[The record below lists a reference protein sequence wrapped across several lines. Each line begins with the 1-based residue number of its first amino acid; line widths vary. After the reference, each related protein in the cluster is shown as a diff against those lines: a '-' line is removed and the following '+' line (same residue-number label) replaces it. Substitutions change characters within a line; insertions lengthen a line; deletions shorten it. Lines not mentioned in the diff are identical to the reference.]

1 MRFRHHRDRAVYAK
15 GYARQ
20 RSEDAG
26 FLGIHCKEVI
36 EDLLGLV
43 EELADIVVE
52 LVENESAT
60 QAASLGIAVEGK
72 IMSFATIQDDQKV
85 TLTGVLKDDAGN
97 VVAPTAAFVW
107 SASDGS
113 VVSLTPAD
121 DTYSAS
127 ASAGV
132 AGTATVT
139 VTDGTLT
146 GTCDVTVV
154 AAPPPPPAAATSLD
168 IEVGTPESK

>member
-1 MRFRHHRDRAVYAK
+1 MRHHRDRARYIR
-15 GYARQ
+15 GYAQQ
-20 RSEDAG
+20 RAQDSG

-36 EDLLGLV
+36 EDLLGLI
-43 EELADIVVE
+43 EELADVVE
-52 LVENESAT
+52 VLAEDEITEHRAV
-60 QAASLGIAVEGK
+60 SLEIAVEGQ
-72 IMSFATIQDDQKV
+72 IMSAATIQDDQKV

-113 VVSLTPAD
+113 VVALTPAG
-121 DTYSAS
+121 DTFSAVATS
-127 ASAGV
+127 GV

-154 AAPPPPPAAATSLD
+154 AAPPPPPAATSLD
-168 IEVGTPESK
+168 IEVGTPEAK

>member
-1 MRFRHHRDRAVYAK
+1 MRFHHHRERALYVRS
-15 GYARQ
+15 YARQ

-43 EELADIVVE
+43 EELADIVLV
-52 LVENESAT
+52 LVEDETEN
-60 QAASLGIAVEGK
+60 QASSLAIAVEGQ
-72 IMSFATIQDDQKV
+72 IMSTATIQDDQKV

-97 VVAPTAAFVW
+97 VVAPTAAFTW
-107 SASDGS
+107 SASDGN
-113 VVSLTPAD
+113 VVSLTPSD
-121 DTYSAS
+121 DTYSAVATS
-127 ASAGV
+127 GV

-154 AAPPPPPAAATSLD
+154 AAAPPPPAPATSLE